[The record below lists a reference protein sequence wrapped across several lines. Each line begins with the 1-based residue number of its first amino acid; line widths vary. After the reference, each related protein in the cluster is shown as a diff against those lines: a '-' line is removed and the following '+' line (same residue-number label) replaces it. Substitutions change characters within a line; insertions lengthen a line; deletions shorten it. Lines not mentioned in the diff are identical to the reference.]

1 MKTIGGYVPF
11 EFQSATIQKL
21 LPVINNYGGGCIFDQ
36 TGLGKTIVGATIAVN
51 LDGEKILIVSPKANQ
66 SAWQKILP
74 FATVCTKQKIVVNDY
89 DTVIVDEAHNFNNV
103 KNKSFQAL
111 LDVIYFG
118 CNKFPKV
125 LLLTATPYNNNV
137 SELSDMFKLIP
148 FSIDSPLFYLLPLV
162 CEKAIKAEKELK
174 TFERFNTDGEI
185 GHSFRDIGTHSDL
198 KAIFKSALTDL
209 SSIMGLFCSQTT
221 RSEISENYPND
232 INVMGHFPKIN
243 TETIEVNI
251 YGSEINKTI
260 SILTKA
266 PFAYYNVLNYCEG
279 NQRTSL
285 GGIMRTLLLK
295 RLDSSV
301 LAFKT
306 TLDKILNTF
315 KGIEVLDG
323 VIKIEDTEYSVNNQF
338 LIDVELDIKEL
349 TELNNIWTNIFD
361 SEKINMLVEK
371 IKNIEGKVVVFTEY
385 NDTQKILLAELSK
398 HFATISYNGS
408 SDPKLLDV
416 IASEFDRNMEQN
428 TNKYKVLIATDALAE
443 GVNLHLA
450 TSLIHYDLKWNPSRL
465 IQREGRVNRLV
476 KNDVIPDSIN
486 IVTFGVENLVETVV
500 KLEKRLSSKTF
511 AAELILEK
519 NNKFKFAKNIDHY
532 HYGHIKTDKV
542 SIGQINALKFKDGVV
557 FIDQQWN
564 GEITICKT
572 MFDLKVKQ
580 IAENKKRRLPFIRRG
595 HTISNMCEYY
605 NIDPFNKDKA
615 IIIFNDPFFRNLFEK
630 NKEKA
635 NNLVSKFVGT
645 LPESIDIGNY
655 IGDEFVG
662 EDIIVKFE

>member
-1 MKTIGGYVPF
+1 
-11 EFQSATIQKL
+11 
-21 LPVINNYGGGCIFDQ
+21 
-36 TGLGKTIVGATIAVN
+36 
-51 LDGEKILIVSPKANQ
+51 
-66 SAWQKILP
+66 
-74 FATVCTKQKIVVNDY
+74 
-89 DTVIVDEAHNFNNV
+89 
-103 KNKSFQAL
+103 
-111 LDVIYFG
+111 
-118 CNKFPKV
+118 
-125 LLLTATPYNNNV
+125 
-137 SELSDMFKLIP
+137 MFKLIP
-148 FSIDSPLFYLLPLV
+148 FSIDSAPFYLLQV
-162 CEKAIKAEKELK
+162 ACEKAIKAEKELK

-185 GHSFRDIGTHSDL
+185 GHSFKDIVTHSDL
-198 KAIFKSALTDL
+198 KEFFKRALTDL
-209 SSIMGLFCSQTT
+209 SSVMSLFCSQTT

-243 TETIEVNI
+243 TATVEVNI

-260 SILTKA
+260 SILTKS
-266 PFAYYNVLNYCEG
+266 PFAYYNVLNYSEG
-279 NQRTSL
+279 NKRTSL

-315 KGIEVLDG
+315 KSIEVLDG
-323 VIKIEDTEYSVNNQF
+323 VIKIEDAEYFVNNQF

-361 SEKINMLVEK
+361 AEKVNMLVEK

-408 SDPKLLDV
+408 SDAKLLDV

-476 KNDVIPDSIN
+476 KNGVIPDSIN
-486 IVTFGVENLVETVV
+486 IVTFGVEKLVEAVV
-500 KLEKRLSSKTF
+500 KLEKRLSNKTF
-511 AAELILEK
+511 ASELILDK
-519 NNKFKFAKNIDHY
+519 NNKFKFAKNIEHY
-532 HYGHIKTDKV
+532 HYGYVKTGSV
-542 SIGQINALKFKDGVV
+542 SISEIIGLKFKDGVA
-557 FIDQQWN
+557 FFDKNWN
-564 GEITICKT
+564 GETTICKT

-580 IAENKKRRLPFIRRG
+580 VVENKKSGLPLLMRQ
-595 HTISNMCEYY
+595 HTIGNMCEFY
-605 NIDPFNKDKA
+605 NIDPSNKNKA
-615 IIIFNDPFFRNLFEK
+615 IIIFNNSFFRNFFEK
-630 NKEKA
+630 NREQVS
-635 NNLVSKFVGT
+635 NLISKFVGT
-645 LPESIDIGNY
+645 LPEKIEVGNY
-655 IGDEFVG
+655 IGDEFIG
-662 EDIIVKFE
+662 ENIIVNFE